1 MVSILLVIYKSKRK
15 LLNSFIRGINGKFN
29 LIIIDNSGNY
39 DFSKIALPKKTKIIK
54 SSNKGYGAALNLG
67 LKYCKTKYAII
78 SNIDVIFKKNFV
90 LDFLLIAKRVKKFAI
105 LIPNHKNKN
114 YRSELIENYEGEAA
128 TMLVNV
134 KKINKLKFDENFFLY
149 YEETDLFLKCKKNNY
164 KVFIINNLK
173 IKHKRSSS
181 ISYKNNNLQ
190 FFMKWHFMWSM
201 FYFYRKNY
209 NFLYALKK
217 TYLLICKDLI
227 KLIFY
232 IITFDKIGFK
242 VRFYRLHGIACA
254 IIGLKAYKRP

>member
-1 MVSILLVIYKSKRK
+1 MVSILLVIYKSERR
-15 LLNSFIRGINGKFN
+15 LLNSFIRRINGKFN

-39 DFSKIALPKKTKIIK
+39 DFSKIALPKKAKIIR

-114 YRSELIENYEGEAA
+114 YRSELIENYEGEGA

-149 YEETDLFLKCKKNNY
+149 YEDTDLVKRFLDKKQNIYQVPINY
-164 KVFIINNLK
+164 SNFFGSHNKLFSTTIEINRN
-173 IKHKRSSS
+173 
-181 ISYKNNNLQ
+181 
-190 FFMKWHFMWSM
+190 WHYMWSK
-201 FYFYRKNY
+201 FYYRRKHFGY
-209 NFLYALKK
+209 LYALIS
-217 TYLLICKDLI
+217 TLPYFIRSLL
-227 KLIFY
+227 KLIINVNKIEEKNKYFARLSGLYNSY
-232 IITFDKIGFK
+232 ILKKSWYRPKI
-242 VRFYRLHGIACA
+242 
-254 IIGLKAYKRP
+254 

>member
-1 MVSILLVIYKSKRK
+1 MISVIIVVYKSKK
-15 LLNSFIRGINGKFN
+15 NLLKKFIKNLDKKNN
-29 LIIIDNSGNY
+29 LIIINNSKNY
-39 DFSKIALPKKTKIIK
+39 DFSKIKLPKKTKIIK
-54 SSNKGYGAALNLG
+54 SSNRGYGAALNLG
-67 LKYCKTKYAII
+67 LKHCKTKYAII
-78 SNIDVIFKKNFV
+78 SNIDVIFKKNFIS
-90 LDFLLIAKRVKKFAI
+90 DFLLIAKKIKKFAI
-105 LIPNHKNKN
+105 LIPNHKNNN
-114 YRSELIENYEGEAA
+114 YQDELVENYDGEGA
-128 TMLVNV
+128 TMLINV

-149 YEETDLFLKCKKNNY
+149 YEETDLFFKCKKNNY

-181 ISYKNNNLQ
+181 ISYNNNNLQ

-232 IITFDKIGFK
+232 MLTFDKISFK
-242 VRFYRLHGIACA
+242 VRFYRLHGIACS